1 MTPPHR
7 TGIMWGMTEP
17 GCSDPQLAGYGK
29 AADKVE
35 NTLYSPGSLKTL
47 RGYFSA
53 IWIPSSL
60 GLVLRLALFFAAAMA
75 L

>member
-1 MTPPHR
+1 
-7 TGIMWGMTEP
+7 MWGMTEP

-35 NTLYSPGSLKTL
+35 IYAVYILPQRKSPGSLKTL